1 MGAMFRSL
9 GRGQK
14 ARWRLERIGA
24 DAGSGVRIKVGKV
37 PRFRMEVKDRVK
49 VKIVQSEEGIKVGV
63 RPAHIHSTLRR

>member
-49 VKIVQSEEGIKVGV
+49 VKIV
-63 RPAHIHSTLRR
+63 